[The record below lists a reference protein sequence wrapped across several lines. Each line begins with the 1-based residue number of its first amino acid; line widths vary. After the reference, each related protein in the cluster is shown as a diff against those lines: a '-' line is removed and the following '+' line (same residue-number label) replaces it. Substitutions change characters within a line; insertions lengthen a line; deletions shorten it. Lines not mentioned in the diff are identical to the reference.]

1 MANRYLNN
9 DYGFISDVFGCRI
22 ILSVI
27 GITLITNKRKEKEL
41 YTELHPTL
49 TVDLLLI

>member
-27 GITLITNKRKEKEL
+27 GITLITNKIVHRAPIN
-41 YTELHPTL
+41 YPPL

>member
-27 GITLITNKRKEKEL
+27 GGALITKKIVLRNAVN
-41 YTELHPTL
+41 YPTL
-49 TVDLLLI
+49 TLPLLLI